1 MKLLRHRFSKTVYQL
16 AWRAV
21 TTLDF
26 VLKGGNLERYID
38 SARSIRKAL
47 TEEQHREFERMG
59 EQKFRDIF
67 GRSGNGTEA
76 E

>member
-1 MKLLRHRFSKTVYQL
+1 
-16 AWRAV
+16 
-21 TTLDF
+21 